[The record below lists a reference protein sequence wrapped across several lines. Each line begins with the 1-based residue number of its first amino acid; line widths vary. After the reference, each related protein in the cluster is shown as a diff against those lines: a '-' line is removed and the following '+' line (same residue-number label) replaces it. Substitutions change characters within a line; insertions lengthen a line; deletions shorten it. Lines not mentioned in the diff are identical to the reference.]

1 VSHGYT
7 GPAFVPPPGH
17 HTFVLPDL
25 GEGLTEAEIVTW
37 LVADG
42 DPVAI
47 DQVVVEVETAKA
59 KVEVPSPYGGV
70 VAIRHAAEGQTLQVG
85 APLLTVAES
94 AEALAAGSGAGDD
107 TAAGMPSAPHP
118 ASDAPS
124 ENPGMPSGSPA
135 ADVSATADPDATTL
149 EAAVAADPAVAAESA
164 TVAGEP
170 VDTGETGGGSGNVLI
185 GYGTTDTSSTRRRRV
200 GADPTRATH
209 VETIVPPPVAVPA
222 PPSTG
227 RHEAAA
233 AQPRGRALRVSSPV
247 VRRLA
252 RDAGLDLATVA
263 GTGPDGLVTRADVLK
278 AIAHADY
285 SGTAPRASASPSRP
299 APSGTA
305 RAGAAPA
312 AAAGASATAPA
323 AVAPATARPAAA
335 TTAPAAAA
343 RPAASAGVMAGDRHT
358 GLEVLE
364 RRPMSAFRRS
374 VAASLSRSR
383 AEIPEATVWVDVDFT
398 QLVALRT
405 SLAGQPD
412 SPGLLAY
419 LARFAVAGLRS
430 HPELNSTYDAEREEL
445 VMWDGVNLGVAVQSP
460 RGLVA
465 PAILGAH
472 TMTTR
477 QLGAALKTLAA
488 DAREGRS
495 TPAELLS
502 GTFTLNNYG
511 MYNVDGSAA
520 IINHPQSAILGF
532 GRVIDRPWV
541 IDGQIV
547 VRKIGQMSFV
557 FDHRVC
563 DGGLASSFI
572 RFVADAIENPGSVL
586 ADL

>member
-1 VSHGYT
+1 MSHGYT

-42 DPVAI
+42 DSVAI

-70 VAIRHAAEGQTLQVG
+70 VAIRHAAEGQTLEVG

-94 AEALAAGSGAGDD
+94 AEALAAAGDSG
-107 TAAGMPSAPHP
+107 TATDSGMPSAP
-118 ASDAPS
+118 
-124 ENPGMPSGSPA
+124 A
-135 ADVSATADPDATTL
+135 AVDPDPTPL
-149 EAAVAADPAVAAESA
+149 EAAVAADPAVADESA

-170 VDTGETGGGSGNVLI
+170 LDTGETGGGSGNVLI
-185 GYGTTDTSSTRRRRV
+185 GYGTTDTTSTRRRRV
-200 GADPTRATH
+200 GADPTKATQ
-209 VETIVPPPVAVPA
+209 VGAIVPPPAAVPA
-222 PPSTG
+222 PPSAG
-227 RHEAAA
+227 RHDAAVSRP
-233 AQPRGRALRVSSPV
+233 QGRALRVSSPV

-252 RDAGLDLATVA
+252 RDAGLDLASVV
-263 GTGPDGLVTRADVLK
+263 GTGPEGLVTRADVLQ

-285 SGTAPRASASPSRP
+285 SGAAPRA
-299 APSGTA
+299 GTG
-305 RAGAAPA
+305 AGAGAGARA
-312 AAAGASATAPA
+312 AAAAAPVASPPAPAPASARPAASATTAAP
-323 AVAPATARPAAA
+323 PARPAAA
-335 TTAPAAAA
+335 QPAAV
-343 RPAASAGVMAGDRHT
+343 RPTAASAGVMAGDRHT

-383 AEIPEATVWVDVDFT
+383 AEIPEATVWVDIDFT
-398 QLVALRT
+398 QLVALRA

-419 LARFAVAGLRS
+419 LARFAVAGLRA

-477 QLGAALKTLAA
+477 QLGAALKTLTA

>member
-1 VSHGYT
+1 
-7 GPAFVPPPGH
+7 
-17 HTFVLPDL
+17 
-25 GEGLTEAEIVTW
+25 
-37 LVADG
+37 
-42 DPVAI
+42 
-47 DQVVVEVETAKA
+47 
-59 KVEVPSPYGGV
+59 
-70 VAIRHAAEGQTLQVG
+70 
-85 APLLTVAES
+85 
-94 AEALAAGSGAGDD
+94 
-107 TAAGMPSAPHP
+107 
-118 ASDAPS
+118 
-124 ENPGMPSGSPA
+124 
-135 ADVSATADPDATTL
+135 
-149 EAAVAADPAVAAESA
+149 
-164 TVAGEP
+164 
-170 VDTGETGGGSGNVLI
+170 
-185 GYGTTDTSSTRRRRV
+185 
-200 GADPTRATH
+200 
-209 VETIVPPPVAVPA
+209 
-222 PPSTG
+222 
-227 RHEAAA
+227 
-233 AQPRGRALRVSSPV
+233 
-247 VRRLA
+247 
-252 RDAGLDLATVA
+252 
-263 GTGPDGLVTRADVLK
+263 
-278 AIAHADY
+278 
-285 SGTAPRASASPSRP
+285 
-299 APSGTA
+299 
-305 RAGAAPA
+305 
-312 AAAGASATAPA
+312 
-323 AVAPATARPAAA
+323 
-335 TTAPAAAA
+335 
-343 RPAASAGVMAGDRHT
+343 MAGDRHT

>member
-1 VSHGYT
+1 MSHGYT

-70 VAIRHAAEGQTLQVG
+70 VAIRHAAEGQTLEVG

-94 AEALAAGSGAGDD
+94 AEALAAAGDSAATTD
-107 TAAGMPSAPHP
+107 SGMPSAQDSAPDSAGMPSAP
-118 ASDAPS
+118 
-124 ENPGMPSGSPA
+124 
-135 ADVSATADPDATTL
+135 ATIDPDATPL
-149 EAAVAADPAVAAESA
+149 EAAVAADPAVAEESA

-170 VDTGETGGGSGNVLI
+170 LDTGETGGGSGNVLI

-200 GADPTRATH
+200 GADPTKATH
-209 VETIVPPPVAVPA
+209 VETIVPPPAAVPA
-222 PPSTG
+222 PPSAG
-227 RHEAAA
+227 RHDAAA
-233 AQPRGRALRVSSPV
+233 SRPQGRALRVSSPV

-252 RDAGLDLATVA
+252 RDAGLDLAAVV
-263 GTGPDGLVTRADVLK
+263 GTGPEGLVTRADVLQ

-285 SGTAPRASASPSRP
+285 SAATPRPGAGAGSVPRP
-299 APSGTA
+299 AA
-305 RAGAAPA
+305 
-312 AAAGASATAPA
+312 
-323 AVAPATARPAAA
+323 ARPAAA
-335 TTAPAAAA
+335 RPAAAPPASSPTAPAPASA
-343 RPAASAGVMAGDRHT
+343 RPAASATTAAPASRPSAAQPAAASAGVMAGDRHT

-383 AEIPEATVWVDVDFT
+383 AEIPEATVWVDIDFT
-398 QLVALRT
+398 QLVALRA

-419 LARFAVAGLRS
+419 LARFAVAGLRA

-477 QLGAALKTLAA
+477 QLGVALKTLTA